1 MQNIA
6 HLMEN
11 LKILRLVSLYADSA
25 LLTATLN
32 VPSNTDQM
40 LHGNLSMLQS
50 KKYKWIKQEL
60 CFAKYLQLSEAGFGR
75 KTQDKYD

>member
-1 MQNIA
+1 MQNVA
-6 HLMEN
+6 RLMKN

-25 LLTATLN
+25 LLIATLN
-32 VPSNTDQM
+32 VPWNTDQM
-40 LHGNLSMLQS
+40 LHRNLSMPQS

-60 CFAKYLQLSEAGFGR
+60 CFAKYLQLFEAWFGR